1 MLWLLNE
8 TNSLGSEYCLEGTKL
23 AEMLS
28 QFSGGGTNMFFIKLD
43 GKNKELL
50 LFAIN
55 PNCPVRQINASVK
68 KFFMMFELNIA
79 LLT

>member
-1 MLWLLNE
+1 
-8 TNSLGSEYCLEGTKL
+8 
-23 AEMLS
+23 
-28 QFSGGGTNMFFIKLD
+28 
-43 GKNKELL
+43 LL